1 MPDSEP
7 KTVMVS
13 GCFDLLHSGHVAFL
27 QEAAGLGRV
36 CVCLG
41 SDRTVLELKGR
52 PPINP
57 ESERAFM
64 LGALAC
70 VDEVRISTGSG
81 LLDFL
86 PELDA
91 VKPGVFFVN
100 ADGDAPEKREL
111 IESRGV
117 EYRVAERVPYG
128 ELDARST
135 TDLRTVHTVPYRL
148 DLAGGWLDQP
158 YVSALCPG
166 PVVNI
171 SLEPTHGFNHRSG
184 MASSTRETAIGLWG
198 PRLPADDRERLA
210 KMIFAIENPPGTIE
224 VAGSQDPIGIVYP
237 GLKRINY
244 TGAYWPES
252 IDTVT
257 DDRVLCFLE
266 DNLWLVPLGPR
277 RPGLDILGSKHITEP
292 AARRLAD
299 AANALWDAALACDA
313 PAFGR
318 AMTASLEAQAELYPA
333 MVDDDIRAIFER
345 HKAGSL
351 GHKVSG
357 AGGGGYAVF
366 SGGTPGDDAIRLTI
380 RRED

>member
-27 QEAAGLGRV
+27 REAAGLGRLCV
-36 CVCLG
+36 CVG

-52 PPINP
+52 PPINT

-64 LGALAC
+64 LGALLS
-70 VDEVRISTGSG
+70 VDEVRISAGSG

-91 VKPGVFFVN
+91 VRPDVFFVN
-100 ADGDAPEKREL
+100 ADGDSPEKRAL

-117 EYRVAERVPYG
+117 EYRVARREPHGDLV
-128 ELDARST
+128 ARST
-135 TDLRTVHTVPYRL
+135 TDLRDSHTVPYRL

-166 PVVNI
+166 PVVNV
-171 SLEPTHGFNHRSG
+171 SLEPTHEFNHRSG

-198 PRLPADDRERLA
+198 PRLPADDREKLA
-210 KMIFAIENPPGTIE
+210 KMIFAVENPPGTVE

-244 TGAYWPES
+244 AGSYWPES

-257 DDRVLCFLE
+257 DDRVLRFLE

-277 RPGLDILGSKHITEP
+277 RPGLDILATRRITEP

-299 AANALWDAALACDA
+299 AANRLWDAALACDA
-313 PAFGR
+313 PAFGL

-333 MVDDDIRAIFER
+333 MIDDDIRATFER
-345 HKAGSL
+345 YQAGSF

-366 SGGTPGDDAIRLTI
+366 FGGTPADDAIRLTI